1 MEANATVI
9 MNSVS
14 IKKRTLKLWSKSI
27 KFFVDESF
35 FINFK
40 VQYETFGGEIS

>member
-14 IKKRTLKLWSKSI
+14 NKKRTLKLWC
-27 KFFVDESF
+27 
-35 FINFK
+35 
-40 VQYETFGGEIS
+40 